1 MSRLGLDAAATE
13 SLVRLLP
20 EDAQRE
26 ARAVLDWL
34 LPEGDEGLENL
45 SQYDLQNFLWY
56 YLPVKWLV
64 EPREHHEAAWALGD
78 LLESAG
84 LTRYAGLCRSND
96 THLLIDLWDT
106 DQARAR
112 RTLRRISESSGVDPL
127 DTETLQWGAVFGMA
141 EAAARAAVSNAL
153 EAALDAG
160 RLTPG
165 APRWKAE
172 AGRIIN
178 EVVARSGEL
187 PGAATL
193 LEAIWAERTG
203 WWVGRTGTARMSIL
217 GPVLPRLSTPIDV
230 PDSVD
235 TSLEPLRW
243 LLHQVGEGV
252 TMTQAGYLPK
262 ALVLAANDRFRW
274 FDLPGF
280 SVRTEHDLPQLAHLH
295 ELAKA
300 TRLLTRRGRRLTV
313 SAAGRRALGE
323 PHLLWRNVTRPFF
336 DGTRFEGDGSAL
348 AVACLTVR
356 VAHSLSGPS
365 KPGSVAP

>member
-1 MSRLGLDAAATE
+1 MSRLGLDTAATE

-34 LPEGDEGLENL
+34 LPEGDEGLGDL

-84 LTRYAGLCRSND
+84 LIRYAGLCRSND

-112 RTLRRISESSGVDPL
+112 RTLRRLSESSGVDPL

-141 EAAARAAVSNAL
+141 EAAARAAVSDAL

-178 EVVARSGEL
+178 EVVARSGEP

-203 WWVGRTGTARMSIL
+203 GGSGGPGRHG
-217 GPVLPRLSTPIDV
+217 
-230 PDSVD
+230 
-235 TSLEPLRW
+235 
-243 LLHQVGEGV
+243 
-252 TMTQAGYLPK
+252 
-262 ALVLAANDRFRW
+262 
-274 FDLPGF
+274 
-280 SVRTEHDLPQLAHLH
+280 
-295 ELAKA
+295 
-300 TRLLTRRGRRLTV
+300 
-313 SAAGRRALGE
+313 
-323 PHLLWRNVTRPFF
+323 
-336 DGTRFEGDGSAL
+336 
-348 AVACLTVR
+348 
-356 VAHSLSGPS
+356 
-365 KPGSVAP
+365 